1 MARVLYIQYTNPAGY
16 PPLQHSSRILASAG
30 WQVLFL
36 VEALPAVLFGLVLP
50 FWMADWPRD
59 ARWLDAAEKEL
70 LTRQYERELAAKT
83 RARRYTL
90 GEALRDREVLKLC
103 LTYFLWVTG
112 FWGFS
117 YWMPTVLKDV
127 SGWSN
132 AAIGNAFAAAMLVSL
147 AASVY
152 TGHSSSKRNEKRWHG
167 ALHMFLAALGVGAA
181 AFARD
186 PWLLLLLLTLAAVG
200 TYAPMSV
207 WWSYPTT
214 FLAGSAA
221 AGAVGLINSVGNL
234 GGFVGPYL
242 TGWVRQTTGSFAG
255 ALLYLAVSLTLAGVL
270 ILTLRKA
277 PAAATRLP
285 DDGTEA
291 LARPSRNSAD
301 ARAEVLSCCG
311 RAGGNGDPVGSRA
324 TWNRGRARCR
334 RRRPRCAKRL
344 SHEREIHDARIHRD
358 RQAQPHVLARNVSH
372 RSCNWR
378 RNPARGNHRRGSSD
392 RRSAEGPAAIRFGI
406 LDVAVRL
413 VCRHVVWRCRR
424 VVCRLDDHDH
434 GPAAWPR
441 SGTRLLTLDVPD
453 GVRFRGRGP
462 IRGHHCGR
470 RHEPPN
476 VELFYLDTDPQLVW
490 HDRSVPRGLVQ
501 RDVACEVRRRKA
513 SAPSDRRLA
522 DGDVSTALCRRPS
535 ERSIKEDQTCGE
547 NRP

>member
-1 MARVLYIQYTNPAGY
+1 MSDDVARSAERKAYLNVVLPLFVVSVIAYVDRVNIGYAALTMNADLGFDPRVFGLGAGIFFAGY
-16 PPLQHSSRILASAG
+16 FLFEIPGALVAERYSPRLWLARIMISWGVVSGLMAFMRTPAQFYVLRFLLGVAEASLYPVIYASCIPRFFAEARRARAIAVLLSSLQVSGIVGAPLAGWLTGVRVAGLEG

-59 ARWLDAAEKEL
+59 ARWLDAAEKEF

-90 GEALRDREVLKLC
+90 GQALRDREVLKLC

-152 TGHSSSKRNEKRWHG
+152 TGHSSSKRNEKRWHA

-214 FLAGSAA
+214 FLSGSAA

-255 ALLYLAVSLTLAGVL
+255 ALLYLAASLTLAGVL

-277 PAAATRLP
+277 PAAATP
-285 DDGTEA
+285 
-291 LARPSRNSAD
+291 
-301 ARAEVLSCCG
+301 
-311 RAGGNGDPVGSRA
+311 
-324 TWNRGRARCR
+324 
-334 RRRPRCAKRL
+334 
-344 SHEREIHDARIHRD
+344 
-358 RQAQPHVLARNVSH
+358 
-372 RSCNWR
+372 
-378 RNPARGNHRRGSSD
+378 
-392 RRSAEGPAAIRFGI
+392 
-406 LDVAVRL
+406 
-413 VCRHVVWRCRR
+413 
-424 VVCRLDDHDH
+424 
-434 GPAAWPR
+434 
-441 SGTRLLTLDVPD
+441 
-453 GVRFRGRGP
+453 
-462 IRGHHCGR
+462 
-470 RHEPPN
+470 
-476 VELFYLDTDPQLVW
+476 
-490 HDRSVPRGLVQ
+490 
-501 RDVACEVRRRKA
+501 
-513 SAPSDRRLA
+513 
-522 DGDVSTALCRRPS
+522 
-535 ERSIKEDQTCGE
+535 
-547 NRP
+547 